1 MNKMKFKTFWNKNS
15 SKILVYFGL
24 TVMTGS
30 AVGLA
35 VATPKALK
43 LIEAKKQELGV
54 EELEPKDIVK
64 TAAPAYIAPVTGFIA
79 GTVAVVNGNNIAV
92 KQAVNATATLMA
104 TEKAFSQTVK
114 AYRSK
119 IAQRLGEDAEKEI
132 TNEVKQESKIVARKI
147 NKNGSVIVVGGDVMC
162 KDILTGR
169 YFKSSAVKIQKAIN
183 TLNDRLNNEDYI
195 SINDYSTEL
204 GMEPLEKGG
213 EDTGFNREYGLLNVR
228 FDAELYDD
236 TPILVVD
243 VQNSSGPRFDYRNLH

>member
-1 MNKMKFKTFWNKNS
+1 
-15 SKILVYFGL
+15 
-24 TVMTGS
+24 
-30 AVGLA
+30 
-35 VATPKALK
+35 
-43 LIEAKKQELGV
+43 
-54 EELEPKDIVK
+54 
-64 TAAPAYIAPVTGFIA
+64 
-79 GTVAVVNGNNIAV
+79 
-92 KQAVNATATLMA
+92 
-104 TEKAFSQTVK
+104 
-114 AYRSK
+114 
-119 IAQRLGEDAEKEI
+119 
-132 TNEVKQESKIVARKI
+132 
-147 NKNGSVIVVGGDVMC
+147 MC
-162 KDILTGR
+162 KDVLTGR